1 MHKYLKHNILVKT
14 QNKERTQNIGLKDNE
29 LDLSMALSPEFVF
42 DLDQLLITWK
52 TWKIRNE
59 YKDSVSNLLVGS

>member
-29 LDLSMALSPEFVF
+29 LDLSMALALEFVS
-42 DLDQLLITWK
+42 DLDQLLIT
-52 TWKIRNE
+52 
-59 YKDSVSNLLVGS
+59 